1 MKMSSMTRRAV
12 IGTLATAALAKPGL
26 IRAQTVSAPIKIGL
40 LSDVGG
46 PYREVGGPGSKIA
59 AEMAVQ
65 DFGGSVLDRPMEVL
79 QADDQNKADLASALA
94 REWIDDRGV
103 NVLVDGAASSAGL
116 AIQQITQE
124 KKRIFLM
131 STPTSTALIG
141 KQCSPYGFQFAAD
154 TYALAKGVG
163 GALSKA
169 GGDSWFFITA
179 DYEFGY
185 SLQKNTEQFVNE
197 AGGKVLGSVRA
208 PLGTADFSSYLV
220 QAASSGAKVIGLA
233 NAGTDL
239 QNCIKQAAEFG
250 IVKKGQRL
258 ATLLMIVPDVLSLGQ
273 DVCQGLVLTNSFYW
287 DQSPQTRTWTE
298 RYAAKMGK
306 PPTEYNAGAYAGVL
320 HWLKAVK
327 ATNTLD
333 ADAVAAKMRELPLD
347 DFYNK
352 NVRIM
357 ANGCVPHTMYLW
369 EVKPLSESKH
379 RWDVFNLLGTVPT
392 PDAFPPANLFGCPLS
407 PA

>member
-1 MKMSSMTRRAV
+1 MLRMTRRALV
-12 IGTLATAALAKPGL
+12 GTLAVAPLAAPGI
-26 IRAQTVSAPIKIGL
+26 IRAQTASEPVKIGL

-46 PYREVGGPGSKIA
+46 PYREVGGPGSKVA
-59 AEMAVQ
+59 AELAVE
-65 DFGGSVLDRPMEVL
+65 DFGGSILGRPLVVL
-79 QADDQNKADLASALA
+79 QADDQNKADVAGALA

-103 NVLVDGAASSAGL
+103 NVLVDGASSSAGL
-116 AIQQITQE
+116 AIQQIARE

-131 STPTSTALIG
+131 STPTATALIG
-141 KQCSPYGFQFAAD
+141 KQCSPYGFQFAGD

-163 GALSKA
+163 GELSKA
-169 GGDSWFFITA
+169 GGDTWFFITA

-185 SLQKNTEQFVNE
+185 SLQSNTEQFVKE
-197 AGGKVLGSVRA
+197 AGGKVLGSARA

-220 QAASSGAKVIGLA
+220 QAAASGAKVIGLA

-250 IVKKGQRL
+250 IVKNGQKL
-258 ATLLMIVPDVLSLGQ
+258 ATLLMIVPDVLSIGQ

-287 DQSPQTRTWTE
+287 DQSPATRAWTE
-298 RYAAKMGK
+298 RFAAKMGK
-306 PPTEYNAGAYAGVL
+306 PPTEYNAGAYAGVM

-333 ADAVAAKMRELPLD
+333 ADATAAKMHEMPID
-347 DFYNK
+347 DFYNS

-357 ANGCVPHTMYLW
+357 PSGCVPHTMYLW
-369 EVKPLSESKH
+369 EVKPTSEAKH
-379 RWDVFNLLGTVPT
+379 KWDVFKLISTVPSPNAYAPT
-392 PDAFPPANLFGCPLS
+392 GTFGCSLAAS
-407 PA
+407 

>member
-1 MKMSSMTRRAV
+1 MIKMKRRAWV
-12 IGTLATAALAKPGL
+12 GTLAAAALARPA
-26 IRAQTVSAPIKIGL
+26 IIQAQTPSEPIKIGL

-46 PYREVGGPGSKIA
+46 PYREVGGPGSKVA
-59 AEMAVQ
+59 AEMAVA
-65 DFGGSVLDRPMEVL
+65 DFGGSVLGRPLQVI
-79 QADDQNKADLASALA
+79 QADDQNKADVAGALA

-116 AIQQITQE
+116 AIQQITRE

-141 KQCSPYGFQFAAD
+141 KQCSPYGFQFGCD

-163 GALSKA
+163 GELSKA
-169 GGDSWFFITA
+169 GGDTWFFITA

-185 SLQKNTEQFVNE
+185 SLQGNTEQFIKD

-220 QAASSGAKVIGLA
+220 QAAASGAKVIGLA

-250 IVKKGQRL
+250 IVKNGQKL
-258 ATLLMIVPDVLSLGQ
+258 ATLLMIVPDVLALGQ

-287 DQSPQTRTWTE
+287 DQSPATRAWTE

-306 PPTEYNAGAYAGVL
+306 PPTEYNAGAYAAVT

-327 ATNTLD
+327 AANTLD
-333 ADAVAAKMRELPLD
+333 ADATAAQMHEVPVN
-347 DFYNK
+347 DFYNS
-352 NVRIM
+352 NVRILP
-357 ANGCVPHTMYLW
+357 NGCVPHTMYVW
-369 EVKPLSESKH
+369 EVKPLSEAKH
-379 RWDVFNLLGTVPT
+379 RWDVFKLISTVPT
-392 PDAFPPANLFGCPLS
+392 PNAYPPTGLFGCSLGAS
-407 PA
+407 